1 MFPHIVCEEKF
12 DFASSA
18 CPRSGFLNFF
28 PMWLHL
34 LANKAADEII
44 NHGNVAPA
52 PAAAAAA
59 AAAAAHN
66 VRKKFEYSALKSLP
80 RITLFLLLRPSSCG
94 LSSFVTVEDPQPEF
108 FGDCRGSPTGGYK
121 SVFVLPLKNYFP
133 LQHLQIPWCLNNHD
147 SFGALTSSH
156 HTWFC

>member
-1 MFPHIVCEEKF
+1 MFAQFVSEEKF

-52 PAAAAAA
+52 PAAAAA
-59 AAAAAHN
+59 HN

-94 LSSFVTVEDPQPEF
+94 LSSFVTVEDLQPEF
-108 FGDCRGSPTGGYK
+108 FVNVEDP
-121 SVFVLPLKNYFP
+121 
-133 LQHLQIPWCLNNHD
+133 
-147 SFGALTSSH
+147 
-156 HTWFC
+156 